1 MLLAATLFVCV
12 ALLVREVN
20 LLRERATI
28 SQSLDEV
35 SLSQQS
41 VRDGT
46 RRLAEDLFVLQNL
59 LLERNLLQKSELM
72 RARGR
77 LIEQP
82 RRKAEERTAMLRHI
96 SAEKVPFVLED
107 ADGHVH

>member
-1 MLLAATLFVCV
+1 MLLAAAFFVCV
-12 ALLVREVN
+12 SLLVREVT
-20 LLRERATI
+20 LVRERATLSRNI
-28 SQSLDEV
+28 EEL

-59 LLERNLLQKSELM
+59 MVERGLLQQSDVS
-72 RARGR
+72 RGRGR

-82 RRKAEERTAMLRHI
+82 RRKAEERTAMLKYV